1 MRHEEPEKHVDE
13 SEFADMAGSPAEARA
28 IRKALEMVAGGGAG
42 GTLKEMAQ
50 EVLTGRI
57 GLREALNVSA
67 YAEQMVEQTQSVRE
81 RWDGLSEHER
91 EAMAAA
97 GEKYLEEQ
105 QREID
110 GERAEQL
117 RGNHHHRTKPR
128 HSM

>member
-1 MRHEEPEKHVDE
+1 MRNEEPEKHVDE

-67 YAEQMVEQTQSVRE
+67 YTEQMVDQTQSIRE
-81 RWDGLSEHER
+81 RWDGLSGRER

-97 GEKYLEEQ
+97 GEGYLEEQ

-110 GERAEQL
+110 DERTEQL
-117 RGNHHHRTKPR
+117 HGDPHRKTKPR